1 LSWLTSTDPQAI
13 AFGELGV
20 RLAIDLL
27 AIAALAYGL
36 YYRRHRRREL
46 LTVYVS
52 FNIGVFIV
60 VTAISLGQIAVAVGF
75 GLFAVLAMI
84 RLRSEPYSH
93 QEFAYFFLAL
103 VIALACGVDL
113 GSLPLTAGLC
123 ALALVTAAVVDH
135 PRLLP
140 PIRPF
145 EVTLE
150 LVFADQGALR
160 RHLEERLSGQRHRG
174 DGPRDRLRPR
184 DHPGPRA
191 VPGPP
196 GACRRAARPEPRCA
210 ARCPRSL
217 TACGRSGSTSS
228 SSPPG
233 CSSGWTSS
241 TSSLS
246 GPSPP

>member
-1 LSWLTSTDPQAI
+1 MSWLTGTDPQAI
-13 AFGELGV
+13 DFADLGV

-46 LTVYVS
+46 LTVYAS

-60 VTAISLGQIAVAVGF
+60 ATAISLGQIAVAVGF

-103 VIALACGVDL
+103 VLALACGVDL
-113 GSLPLTAGLC
+113 GSLPLTIGLC
-123 ALALVTAAVVDH
+123 ALALATAAVVDH

-150 LVFADQGALR
+150 LVFADENALR
-160 RHLEERLSGQRHRG
+160 RHLEERLSATVVEATVLEIDYVREVTRARVLSLDRPARAGLLP
-174 DGPRDRLRPR
+174 DPSLDAPLDARDR
-184 DHPGPRA
+184 
-191 VPGPP
+191 
-196 GACRRAARPEPRCA
+196 
-210 ARCPRSL
+210 
-217 TACGRSGSTSS
+217 
-228 SSPPG
+228 
-233 CSSGWTSS
+233 
-241 TSSLS
+241 
-246 GPSPP
+246 